1 MPISETPSPSTAN
14 TLNGNGRPD
23 QQAARWNGRFSIT
36 ITLVTAI
43 SLLTLISV
51 GGVLG
56 VGVWLAQ
63 KNTFA
68 LLSDNAHQGVTAAVN
83 RIEQH
88 LKPAEYQAMFLAEQ
102 ISSGRI
108 DAKDHKRLGD
118 MFTGALAAAPQID
131 SVIYIDSAMQA
142 YLVAND
148 GRHGNVIERTFDYS
162 RDPEILK
169 RMAAVVP
176 GPNWGTP
183 IWRDSTKRTYI
194 NIVVPV
200 SFDGVMI
207 GAVVAAVSVKELS
220 NFVSDS
226 NSSERGSR
234 FFLYGREHVLA
245 HALTADG
252 YPGRTNEDPL
262 PPIDGFGDPVL
273 AAIWQ
278 TEDRYGLGLNLPEG
292 TEGHVLHMDPQR
304 FIFVYRA
311 IQGFGPKPLIAGVYF
326 SREEVGQEIRRMMIS
341 LAVGIVSLIL
351 SVLAAIYIGRR
362 IAWPIVRFSTAA
374 SRIRDLDIAKV
385 ENLPG
390 SVFRELNDQ
399 SKSFNAMLRALRWFE
414 FYVPKKIVEQLVK
427 HGDVEGMV
435 SDGRNITVLFT
446 DMVGFSALSQDMTAS
461 EVAALVN
468 DHFSLIG
475 KCIDDEGGTIDKFMG
490 DSVMA
495 YWGAPEK
502 QKNRAER
509 ACRAAL
515 AIAVAIRENNKA
527 REAEG
532 KRAIG
537 IRIGIHSG
545 RVTVGNIGTPD
556 HLNYTIIGDAVNVG
570 SRLEQLGKE
579 LYPPGTDV
587 AIQISGDTLQ
597 DIGDAFETES
607 AGRFELKGRTGEV
620 EVYRL
625 L

>member
-200 SFDGVMI
+200 SF
-207 GAVVAAVSVKELS
+207 VAHPVPWTQVC
-220 NFVSDS
+220 
-226 NSSERGSR
+226 
-234 FFLYGREHVLA
+234 
-245 HALTADG
+245 LT
-252 YPGRTNEDPL
+252 R
-262 PPIDGFGDPVL
+262 
-273 AAIWQ
+273 
-278 TEDRYGLGLNLPEG
+278 
-292 TEGHVLHMDPQR
+292 
-304 FIFVYRA
+304 RA
-311 IQGFGPKPLIAGVYF
+311 
-326 SREEVGQEIRRMMIS
+326 
-341 LAVGIVSLIL
+341 
-351 SVLAAIYIGRR
+351 
-362 IAWPIVRFSTAA
+362 
-374 SRIRDLDIAKV
+374 
-385 ENLPG
+385 
-390 SVFRELNDQ
+390 
-399 SKSFNAMLRALRWFE
+399 
-414 FYVPKKIVEQLVK
+414 
-427 HGDVEGMV
+427 
-435 SDGRNITVLFT
+435 
-446 DMVGFSALSQDMTAS
+446 
-461 EVAALVN
+461 
-468 DHFSLIG
+468 
-475 KCIDDEGGTIDKFMG
+475 
-490 DSVMA
+490 
-495 YWGAPEK
+495 
-502 QKNRAER
+502 
-509 ACRAAL
+509 
-515 AIAVAIRENNKA
+515 
-527 REAEG
+527 
-532 KRAIG
+532 
-537 IRIGIHSG
+537 
-545 RVTVGNIGTPD
+545 
-556 HLNYTIIGDAVNVG
+556 
-570 SRLEQLGKE
+570 
-579 LYPPGTDV
+579 
-587 AIQISGDTLQ
+587 
-597 DIGDAFETES
+597 
-607 AGRFELKGRTGEV
+607 
-620 EVYRL
+620 
-625 L
+625 